1 MSYNYQGEE
10 ITTTDLAKFGGREL
24 REAAKLLTAYCEG
37 ARPADFDD
45 DGVTVMFNM
54 HSGMVF
60 LTNDECQVAVSDGQ
74 GDLVSFYTSP
84 YEGHEGT
91 LFDLRND
98 FDRDDWDQEDI
109 EWLEEL
115 CLDTDGVAL

>member
-1 MSYNYQGEE
+1 MSYNYQDNE

-24 REAAKLLTAYCEG
+24 REAAELLAAYCDG
-37 ARPADFDD
+37 ARPADFDA
-45 DGVTVMFNM
+45 DGVTVMFNT

-74 GDLVSFYTSP
+74 GDLASFYVSP

-98 FDRDDWDQEDI
+98 FDRDCWNGEDV
-109 EWLEEL
+109 EWLEGL
-115 CLDTDGVAL
+115 CDDAGVSL